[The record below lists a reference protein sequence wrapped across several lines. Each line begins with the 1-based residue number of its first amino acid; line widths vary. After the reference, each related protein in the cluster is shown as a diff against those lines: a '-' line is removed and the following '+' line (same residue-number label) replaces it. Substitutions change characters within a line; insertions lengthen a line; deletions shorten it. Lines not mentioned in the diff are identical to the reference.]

1 MAVDDRTRLNLHRK
15 LESVLGTR
23 GGRHPHGP
31 PASHHMEDI
40 ATKDD
45 LRVLVAELRTEFAD
59 VPAFPSGIGASDGCP
74 SARESNRPDR
84 NRGHQR
90 TQ

>member
-45 LRVLVAELRTEFAD
+45 LRVLGAELRTEFAD
-59 VPAFPSGIGASDGCP
+59 VPAFPSRDRRFRSVP
-74 SARESNRPDR
+74 KRTRVESTRS
-84 NRGHQR
+84 
-90 TQ
+90 